1 MAGNNPNIFTINDHE
16 FNIIQKGLD
25 PEQVKVF
32 VEKLL
37 EENSRYTAELDRMKE
52 QVEHLDSLK
61 KLADTTVIEAD
72 KLAARLKEEAVAKA
86 KAESDSLIAKAE
98 EKARKVYEQI
108 YRQLSTLKQQVNSL
122 DKDFDFKSEGT
133 AVTAEPVMAAP
144 VKETPVR
151 EQSDFMAKAVDTSDI
166 LESDTR
172 ELIIRD
178 KEIEL
183 EILPPVDAVKITK
196 IMDQLENA
204 SEVEVVE
211 LIPRPNHPVIIVYEN
226 KPNSLL
232 DVLKKLSMVGKVN
245 EIPASPN
252 GSGIV
257 RRKYEISLA
266 ANAVK

>member
-1 MAGNNPNIFTINDHE
+1 MAGNNPNIFNINDNE
-16 FNIIQKGLD
+16 FNIIPKGLD
-25 PEQVKVF
+25 PEQVKSF
-32 VEKLL
+32 VGKLI
-37 EENSRYTAELDRMKE
+37 EENGSLTAELSKLKE
-52 QVEHLDSLK
+52 QAEHLESLK
-61 KLADTTVIEAD
+61 RLADTTIIEAD
-72 KLAARLKEEAVAKA
+72 KLAATLKEEAITKA
-86 KAESDSLIAKAE
+86 KEESDSLLAKAE
-98 EKARKVYEQI
+98 EKAKKVYEQI
-108 YRQLSTLKQQVNSL
+108 YRQLNTLKQQVNNL
-122 DKDFDFKSEGT
+122 DKDFDFNTEGEKP
-133 AVTAEPVMAAP
+133 AIEPVIPAA

-151 EQSDFMAKAVDTSDI
+151 AKDDFMAKAVANSDI
-166 LESDTR
+166 MESTTQ
-172 ELIIRD
+172 ELVIRD

-257 RRKYEISLA
+257 RRKYEISLVA
-266 ANAVK
+266 SVVK

>member
-1 MAGNNPNIFTINDHE
+1 MAGNNPNVFNIKDNE

-25 PEQVKVF
+25 PEQVKSF
-32 VEKLL
+32 VENLLSENGRLSTELGKL
-37 EENSRYTAELDRMKE
+37 KE
-52 QVEHLDSLK
+52 QAEHLDSLK
-61 KLADTTVIEAD
+61 RLADATVVEAD
-72 KLAARLKEEAVAKA
+72 KIAVTIKEEAISKA
-86 KAESDSLIAKAE
+86 KAESDSLLAKAE
-98 EKARKVYEQI
+98 EKAKKVYEQI
-108 YRQLSTLKQQVNSL
+108 YRQLNTLKQQVNSL
-122 DKDFDFKSEGT
+122 DKDFDFKSEGEA
-133 AVTAEPVMAAP
+133 AVVELAHSAT
-144 VKETPVR
+144 KETNKSEPD
-151 EQSDFMAKAVDTSDI
+151 DFMAKAVATSDI
-166 LESDTR
+166 IESTTQ
-172 ELIIRD
+172 EVIVRD

>member
-32 VEKLL
+32 IEKLL
-37 EENSRYTAELDRMKE
+37 EENSRYTAELARMKE
-52 QVEHLDSLK
+52 QAEHLDSLK

-108 YRQLSTLKQQVNSL
+108 YRQLNTLKQQVNSL

-133 AVTAEPVMAAP
+133 AVTAEPVMTAP

-172 ELIIRD
+172 ELIVRD

-183 EILPPVDAVKITK
+183 EIMPPVDAVKITK

-232 DVLKKLSMVGKVN
+232 DVLRKLSMVGKVN